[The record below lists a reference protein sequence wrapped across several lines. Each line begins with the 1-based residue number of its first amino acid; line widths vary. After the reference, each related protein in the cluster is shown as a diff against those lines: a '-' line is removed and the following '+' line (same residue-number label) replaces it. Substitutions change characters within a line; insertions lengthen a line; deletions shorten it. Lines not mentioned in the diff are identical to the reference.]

1 MNSRCSGLMLN
12 ATLSEW
18 GFNKRWA
25 RGLEHRQI
33 AQITILAEKAG
44 KTHFLIQLALYFHA

>member
-1 MNSRCSGLMLN
+1 MKTFIPNVCREFQVFDTDPFDLWACGLGN
-12 ATLSEW
+12 
-18 GFNKRWA
+18 
-25 RGLEHRQI
+25 RQV